1 MNRRPSFII
10 LCVGLILV
18 TVVFGV
24 RATYAPTVHHMIVG
38 VQFVVICLASWRV
51 GAWAIAAAA
60 GRRREVATAAASLVM
75 PFALFAF
82 LAGIGPPGAGQTAAE
97 EQLRYLI
104 LLINAILIAGGWV
117 ILREAL
123 SGANERF
130 YSTLGFAAT
139 MIAAPMYLIFM
150 AIMLAVVRS
159 TRLENGSPSP
169 WIVSLADLADLFLFF
184 GGVLT
189 YLATAA
195 FAASLGRAKWLG
207 RVATYVFV
215 SASALA
221 VLCLAL
227 RGMSFPD
234 PSVAFEHWYTTIGW
248 LAGIPAV
255 PWMMPCAL
263 GVILLRRAGSE
274 ESSLSSVPDSSDE

>member
-1 MNRRPSFII
+1 
-10 LCVGLILV
+10 
-18 TVVFGV
+18 
-24 RATYAPTVHHMIVG
+24 
-38 VQFVVICLASWRV
+38 
-51 GAWAIAAAA
+51 
-60 GRRREVATAAASLVM
+60 
-75 PFALFAF
+75 
-82 LAGIGPPGAGQTAAE
+82 
-97 EQLRYLI
+97 
-104 LLINAILIAGGWV
+104 
-117 ILREAL
+117 
-123 SGANERF
+123 
-130 YSTLGFAAT
+130 

-159 TRLENGSPSP
+159 TRLENGSLPP

-248 LAGIPAV
+248 VAGIPAV